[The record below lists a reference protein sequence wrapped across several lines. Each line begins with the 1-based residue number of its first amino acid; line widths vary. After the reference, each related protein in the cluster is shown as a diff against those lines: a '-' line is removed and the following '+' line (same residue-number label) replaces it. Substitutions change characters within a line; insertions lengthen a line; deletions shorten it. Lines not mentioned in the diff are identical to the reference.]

1 MKLVYFGVLSAIQPS
16 PALKNMNFD
25 IKQTTKT
32 KHIETKY
39 RNTQKRFQPDD
50 SGTKK
55 LELLTAS
62 ASVACFC
69 TLYWLSLIC
78 LARLAKVDDYL
89 KNISNRLWFISVN
102 HSIFFWLNGRPTTYC
117 RLSGRLV
124 NTTSFFKCR

>member
-89 KNISNRLWFISVN
+89 KKYFKSTVVYKCQSFNFFLAQWPSNHVL
-102 HSIFFWLNGRPTTYC
+102 
-117 RLSGRLV
+117 
-124 NTTSFFKCR
+124 